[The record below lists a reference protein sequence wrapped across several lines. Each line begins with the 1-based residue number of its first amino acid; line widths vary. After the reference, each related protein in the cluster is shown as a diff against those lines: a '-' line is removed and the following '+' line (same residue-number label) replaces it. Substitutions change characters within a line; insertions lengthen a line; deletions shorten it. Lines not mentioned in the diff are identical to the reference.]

1 MHILPRFILRIGWP
15 VASFSHTL
23 LLIWQ
28 LSLQSLERIPLSVPQ
43 HRLCHRRLPAFP
55 YPPHQIVVQILSG
68 DIRFRFLS
76 RPLLVPLS
84 TLRCLPRE
92 LPLATDAGNV
102 VAICRKIGKAGS
114 ATVTLISHQHLE
126 LSTTAVCVPSMT
138 TSTL

>member
-1 MHILPRFILRIGWP
+1 MHILPRFILRVGDLSSSSDP
-15 VASFSHTL
+15 L

-43 HRLCHRRLPAFP
+43 HRLCHRRLPAFL
-55 YPPHQIVVQILSG
+55 YPPHQVVVQILP
-68 DIRFRFLS
+68 DDTRFRFLS
-76 RPLLVPLS
+76 RSLLVPLS
-84 TLRCLPRE
+84 TLGCLPRE

-102 VAICRKIGKAGS
+102 VAICRKVGKASS